1 MLVFSELALHRP
13 NAILLSQFRVE
24 ACVIMQVKQIEEVLQ
39 VFICLLI
46 QLLGSQVANFFD
58 FVRLDLVLQ
67 VLPDAPFVKV
77 AKHETQIS
85 R

>member
-1 MLVFSELALHRP
+1 
-13 NAILLSQFRVE
+13 
-24 ACVIMQVKQIEEVLQ
+24 MQVKQVEEVLQ

-46 QLLGSQVANFFD
+46 QLLGSQVANFLD

-67 VLPDAPFVKV
+67 VLSDAPFVKV

-85 R
+85 W